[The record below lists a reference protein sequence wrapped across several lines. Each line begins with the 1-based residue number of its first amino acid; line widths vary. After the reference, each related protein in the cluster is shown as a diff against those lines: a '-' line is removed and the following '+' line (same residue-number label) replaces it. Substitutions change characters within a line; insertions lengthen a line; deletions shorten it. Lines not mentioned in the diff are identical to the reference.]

1 MGKKL
6 SPNQL
11 RSIGRVY
18 ALQALYQNELN
29 PQSSD
34 FNWEGAPDD
43 EGTSQPLTPEA
54 QEVAL
59 DFARSLYEGV
69 ADRKGEIDQALNAAF
84 DKGRT
89 IELTAPV
96 DRCVLRLAAYEMLFV
111 KTPRAV
117 VISQAIE
124 LGAKFGDVRTSA
136 FVNGVLDQIGRGSN
150 STAENAPPSSDA

>member
-1 MGKKL
+1 MIKK
-6 SPNQL
+6 NFL
-11 RSIGRVY
+11 RSIGRAY

-29 PQSSD
+29 PQTRE
-34 FNWEGAPDD
+34 FQWEGAPED
-43 EGTSQPLTPEA
+43 EETPNQLSSEE
-54 QEVAL
+54 QKVAV
-59 DFARSLYEGV
+59 DFARLLYEGV
-69 ADRKGEIDQALNAAF
+69 VDRKGEIDHILNAAF

-150 STAENAPPSSDA
+150 SIAENAPPSSDA